1 MIKKELND
9 LDLSVYEEKL
19 DNGLSIYVVPVDN
32 VNSVYA
38 TLSTNFGGDMEEFI
52 PVDGKTMI
60 KMPRGIAHFM
70 EHQMFNQPD
79 NSDIFSFYSERGS
92 SCNANTR
99 NNKTTYLFSGVNFV
113 EENLNKLLDFVFEP
127 YFTDESVTK
136 ERGIIKEEIGMYKD
150 DPYTKIIYQLYNNIF
165 RIHPMKTPLI
175 GDDEGIDKITKED
188 LYTCY
193 KTFYQPSNMYLVVT
207 GKVVP
212 EKIIEIVKNNLDK
225 KELISNKKIT
235 VKTYNEPDKVAKK
248 EQTLDLKVTT
258 PKLALAYKINISNLK
273 NVKRHEIL
281 LYLSFLFDS
290 KLGPTSLFLEQI
302 RNDNLII
309 DNFFISVIDI
319 KSHAVVVIQ
328 AETNY
333 PKELFKRIK
342 DELKEINISED
353 ELNRRKKVLMSYQ
366 VLGSENIY
374 QINLKLMNN
383 LSNDGE
389 IIYDAY
395 NDIRNLNIKQFNY
408 IVNNI
413 NLDNNSVL
421 YIEGKNK

>member
-1 MIKKELND
+1 M
-9 LDLSVYEEKL
+9 
-19 DNGLSIYVVPVDN
+19 
-32 VNSVYA
+32 
-38 TLSTNFGGDMEEFI
+38 
-52 PVDGKTMI
+52 
-60 KMPRGIAHFM
+60 
-70 EHQMFNQPD
+70 
-79 NSDIFSFYSERGS
+79 
-92 SCNANTR
+92 
-99 NNKTTYLFSGVNFV
+99 
-113 EENLNKLLDFVFEP
+113 
-127 YFTDESVTK
+127 
-136 ERGIIKEEIGMYKD
+136 
-150 DPYTKIIYQLYNNIF
+150 
-165 RIHPMKTPLI
+165 
-175 GDDEGIDKITKED
+175 
-188 LYTCY
+188 
-193 KTFYQPSNMYLVVT
+193 
-207 GKVVP
+207 
-212 EKIIEIVKNNLDK
+212 
-225 KELISNKKIT
+225 
-235 VKTYNEPDKVAKK
+235 KVA
-248 EQTLDLKVTT
+248 T

-302 RNDNLII
+302 KNDNLII

-342 DELKEINISED
+342 AELKEINISED

-366 VLGSENIY
+366 ILGSENIY
-374 QINLKLMNN
+374 QVNLKLMNN

-413 NLDNNSVL
+413 NLDNSSVL
-421 YIEGKNK
+421 YIEGNK